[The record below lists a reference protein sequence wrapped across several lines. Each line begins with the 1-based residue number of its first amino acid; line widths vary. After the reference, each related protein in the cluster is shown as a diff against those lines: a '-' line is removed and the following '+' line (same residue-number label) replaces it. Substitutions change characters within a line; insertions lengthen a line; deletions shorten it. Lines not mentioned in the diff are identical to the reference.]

1 MKRSRLLLVFAFVSV
16 IVMSASARAANAQ
29 GAGRSMDIDLSI
41 RSAAMGGA
49 SNALSWGDLNYW
61 GNPALLGYAQGVRYV
76 HTHTQLVP
84 GLARDVFLNSN
95 VLELGGGG
103 AGLVLSGKPAGG
115 GGVRL
120 DYGQS
125 QGRDENGNPTAPFKA
140 WETVKSIGAGVSV
153 ARALESVLR
162 LGAGRDI
169 DLSRYADVSFGAN
182 AKSVTIVLGPAN
194 ALGPGRD
201 RTDARDWGFQARL
214 TPYDGFRSKNSPP
227 VRIDAAHGISVLSY
241 NDDAIVNFT
250 VVGESS
256 PVTRHH
262 RRGSAGR
269 IAAGRWLWE
278 PGPNRG
284 ALLRAMVEGL
294 TPLLTVSAAVDHAD
308 IGTLH
313 EINYR
318 TDGSGA
324 EVTIANVFTYR
335 RGHYED
341 LTGQIDGD
349 TWGWGVG
356 LPLGSFGGAR
366 YDDAHIP
373 QAQNSGLQNVHR
385 TQVTVWLD
393 PIEIWRYKH
402 KSRLPLDSP
411 GVAP

>member
-1 MKRSRLLLVFAFVSV
+1 MKRLIVLLALTLIPA
-16 IVMSASARAANAQ
+16 IMLSASAPVASAQ
-29 GAGRSMDIDLSI
+29 GTGRSMDFELSI
-41 RSAAMGGA
+41 RAAAMGGA
-49 SNALSWGDLNYW
+49 SNALSWGDLSYW

-84 GLARDVFLNSN
+84 GLSDHVFLNSN
-95 VLELGGGG
+95 VVEIGGGG
-103 AGLVLSGKPAGG
+103 AGVVFSGKPAGG

-125 QGRDENGNPTAPFKA
+125 EGRDQNGNPTGTYDS

-153 ARALESVLR
+153 ARALENVLR
-162 LGAGRDI
+162 LGAGREI

-201 RTDARDWGFQARL
+201 RTDARDWGLQARV
-214 TPYDGFRSKNSPP
+214 TPYDGFRSKNLPP
-227 VRIDAAHGISVLSY
+227 VRIDVAHGISVLSY
-241 NDDAIVNFT
+241 NDDAIVVFN
-250 VVGESS
+250 GDNLI

-284 ALLRAMVEGL
+284 PLLRAVVEGL
-294 TPLLTVSAAVDHAD
+294 TPLLTVSAAADHAD

-318 TDGSGA
+318 TNGSGA

-349 TWGWGVG
+349 TWGWGIG

-385 TQVTVWLD
+385 SQVTVWVD
-393 PIEIWRYKH
+393 PVAIWR
-402 KSRLPLDSP
+402 
-411 GVAP
+411 